1 MTREEIARELKD
13 RARLAEEIIRK
24 YLPDED
30 GFGRTVTEAMNY
42 SVLAGGKRL
51 RPILM
56 METYCLY
63 GGQDS
68 KTAIDADSTS
78 AILPFM
84 AAIEFIHNYSLVHDD
99 LPAMDNDLY
108 RRGKKTTH
116 AVYGAGMATLAG
128 DGLLNLAF
136 ETALAAFDLCGSADD
151 TEKVARA
158 LRILADKAGI
168 NGMVGGQCA
177 DLEADQEK
185 RGARTM
191 DELMYIH
198 KHKTAAMIE
207 SSLMIGAVLAGA
219 SDEDIKRA
227 EEAGEKIGLAFQIRD
242 DILDAREEDGSDAS
256 NDKLTWVSVYGEEQ
270 AKKDVERLSA
280 EAADL
285 IGNSGDRN
293 GFLYDLIDWMI
304 TREL

>member
-24 YLPDED
+24 YLPDEN

-56 METYCLY
+56 LETFCMY

-68 KTAIDADSTS
+68 GTAIDADSQS

-136 ETALAAFDLCGSADD
+136 ETALTAFEYCESKEDADR
-151 TEKVARA
+151 VARA

-207 SSLMIGAVLAGA
+207 SALMIGAVLAGA
-219 SDEDIKRA
+219 SDEDIDRA

-242 DILDAREEDGSDAS
+242 DILDAREEGGSDAS
-256 NDKLTWVSVYGEEQ
+256 NDKLTWVNVYGEEQ
-270 AKKDVERLSA
+270 SKNDVERLSA
-280 EAADL
+280 EATEL
-285 IGNSGDRN
+285 IGATGDRN

>member
-13 RARLAEEIIRK
+13 RARLAEEIIRR
-24 YLPDED
+24 YLPDEE

-56 METYCLY
+56 METFRMY
-63 GGQDS
+63 GGEAPAVTD
-68 KTAIDADSTS
+68 IEGTS

-136 ETALAAFDLCGSADD
+136 ETALTAFEHCESRED
-151 TEKVARA
+151 TDRVARA

-207 SSLMIGAVLAGA
+207 SALMIGAVLAGA
-219 SDEDIKRA
+219 PDEAIARA

-242 DILDAREEDGSDAS
+242 DILDAREGSGSDAS
-256 NDKLTWVSVYGEEQ
+256 NDRLTWVSVYGEEQ
-270 AKKDVERLSA
+270 AKKDVERLSG
-280 EAADL
+280 EAAAL
-285 IGNSGDRN
+285 IGDGGERT